1 MDYVSTRGGEMRAD
15 FRSVVLSGLAENG
28 GLYVPASLPVF
39 TEKQI
44 ASWSWL
50 PFDELVWRVI
60 SPFVGSSIDEST
72 LRGLLSDSYRQ
83 FKHRAITPLE
93 QIGHNEWILQLFHG
107 PTRSS
112 KDFAAQLQSRL
123 VEHFLKEVDKEAL
136 VVGATNGDTGLA
148 ALEAFADCPAARM
161 AILYPRNGLAPE
173 QLSALQAADPQR
185 VQLFAVDGNFDDCQL
200 LVSRLLREWPLD
212 AVMPIC
218 FNSTNWIGVLAQIV
232 FYFHAALQ
240 LGGGSRPVG
249 FSVPAASSAE
259 IYAGYIA
266 QKMGLPINQV
276 IISTNSNDALHQFFH
291 CNRYSTR
298 MTDRTVSPAMDF
310 SLFSNLERFIWE
322 IYEHDGCSTK
332 ALMEHFE
339 GCGEMSIGNQQWL
352 RARVLFDSYAVDES
366 QVRDE
371 VVELFRET
379 GSAIDPHTAVGV
391 LAGRLHRRSLGAPM
405 VTFGQIAPAKSAAL
419 LAELGVWQASVP
431 TTVEVLAQP
440 PYLAKGDLDGL
451 CQALCLAQ
459 QRPV

>member
-1 MDYVSTRGGEMRAD
+1 MDYVSTRGGDMQAD

-72 LRGLLSDSYRQ
+72 LRDLLSDSYRQ

-107 PTRSS
+107 PTHSS

-123 VEHFLKEVDKEAL
+123 VEHFLKEVGKEAL

-148 ALEAFADCPAARM
+148 ALEAFTDCPSARM
-161 AILYPRNGLAPE
+161 AILYPRDGLAPE

-185 VQLFAVDGNFDDCQL
+185 VQLFAVDGNFDDCQM

-322 IYEHDGCSTK
+322 IYEHDGGSTK
-332 ALMEHFE
+332 ALMEHFRTLRRNE
-339 GCGEMSIGNQQWL
+339 HRQPAMAACSSTLRFLCGRRIPG
-352 RARVLFDSYAVDES
+352 AR
-366 QVRDE
+366 
-371 VVELFRET
+371 
-379 GSAIDPHTAVGV
+379 
-391 LAGRLHRRSLGAPM
+391 
-405 VTFGQIAPAKSAAL
+405 
-419 LAELGVWQASVP
+419 
-431 TTVEVLAQP
+431 
-440 PYLAKGDLDGL
+440 
-451 CQALCLAQ
+451 
-459 QRPV
+459 

>member
-1 MDYVSTRGGEMRAD
+1 MHYVSTRGGDVRAD
-15 FRSVVLSGLAENG
+15 FRSVVLSGLAEDG

-44 ASWSWL
+44 TSWSWL
-50 PFDELVWRVI
+50 PFDELVWRVV
-60 SPFVGSSIDEST
+60 SPFVGSSMDEST
-72 LRGLLSDSYRQ
+72 LRALLSDSYRN
-83 FKHRAITPLE
+83 FNHRAITPLE

-107 PTRSS
+107 PTHSS

-123 VEHFLKEVDKEAL
+123 VEHFLGEVGAEAL
-136 VVGATNGDTGLA
+136 IIGATNGDTGLA
-148 ALEAFADCPAARM
+148 ALEGFSNCPGIRM
-161 AILYPRNGLAPE
+161 AILYPRNGVAAE
-173 QLSALQAADPQR
+173 QLSALQAADPER
-185 VQLFAVDGNFDDCQL
+185 VQLFPVDGNFDDCQT
-200 LVSRLLREWPLD
+200 LVSRLLRDWPLEG
-212 AVMPIC
+212 VIPIS

-240 LGGGSRPVG
+240 LGGGTRPVG

-259 IYAGYIA
+259 ICAGYMA

-276 IISTNSNDALHQFFH
+276 IISTNSNDALHQFIH
-291 CNRYSTR
+291 RNRYSTR
-298 MTDRTVSPAMDF
+298 VSNRTLSPAMDF

-322 IYEHDGCSTK
+322 LYGHDGHSVK

-339 GCGEMSIGNQQWL
+339 DCGELSIGNQQWL

-371 VVELFRET
+371 VVKLFRET

-391 LAGRLHRRSLGAPM
+391 LAGRIHRRSLGAPM
-405 VTFGQIAPAKSAAL
+405 VTFGQIAPVRSAAL
-419 LAELGVWQASVP
+419 LSELGVWRGEVP
-431 TTVEVLAQP
+431 TTPDIFAQP

-451 CQALCLAQ
+451 CHALLSAQ
-459 QRPV
+459 QRHV

>member
-1 MDYVSTRGGEMRAD
+1 MHYVSTRGGDVRAD
-15 FRSVVLSGLAENG
+15 FRSVVLSGLAEDG

-44 ASWSWL
+44 TSWSWL
-50 PFDELVWRVI
+50 PFDELVWRVV
-60 SPFVGSSIDEST
+60 SPFVGSSMDEST
-72 LRGLLSDSYRQ
+72 LRALLSDSYRN
-83 FKHRAITPLE
+83 FNHRAITPLE

-107 PTRSS
+107 PTHSS

-123 VEHFLKEVDKEAL
+123 VEHFLGEVGAEAL
-136 VVGATNGDTGLA
+136 IIGATNGDTGLA
-148 ALEAFADCPAARM
+148 ALEGFSNCPGIRM
-161 AILYPRNGLAPE
+161 AILYPRNGVAAE
-173 QLSALQAADPQR
+173 QLSTLQAADPER
-185 VQLFAVDGNFDDCQL
+185 VQLFPVDGNFDDCQT
-200 LVSRLLREWPLD
+200 LVSRLLRDWPLEG
-212 AVMPIC
+212 VIPIS

-240 LGGGSRPVG
+240 LGGGTRPVG

-259 IYAGYIA
+259 ICAGYMA

-276 IISTNSNDALHQFFH
+276 IISTNSNDALHQFIH
-291 CNRYSTR
+291 RNRYSTR
-298 MTDRTVSPAMDF
+298 VSNRTLSPAMDF

-322 IYEHDGCSTK
+322 LYGHDGHSVK

-339 GCGEMSIGNQQWL
+339 DCGELSIGNQQWL

-371 VVELFRET
+371 VVKLFRET

-391 LAGRLHRRSLGAPM
+391 LAGRIHRRSLGAPM
-405 VTFGQIAPAKSAAL
+405 VTFGQIAPVRSAAL
-419 LAELGVWQASVP
+419 LSELGVWRGEVP
-431 TTVEVLAQP
+431 TTPDIFAQP

-451 CQALCLAQ
+451 CHALLSAQ
-459 QRPV
+459 QRHV

>member
-1 MDYVSTRGGEMRAD
+1 MHYVSTRGGDEQAD
-15 FRSVVLSGLAENG
+15 FRSVVLSGLAKNG

-44 ASWSWL
+44 SSWSWL
-50 PFDELVWRVI
+50 PFDELVWRII
-60 SPFVGSSIDEST
+60 SPFVGASLQENT
-72 LRGLLSDSYRQ
+72 LRTLLSDSYQAFR
-83 FKHRAITPLE
+83 HRAITPLE

-107 PTRSS
+107 PTQSS
-112 KDFAAQLQSRL
+112 KDFAAQLQARL
-123 VEHFLKEVDKEAL
+123 VAHFLDEVGKQAW

-148 ALEAFADCPAARM
+148 ALAAFEHCPTTRM
-161 AILYPRNGLAPE
+161 AIVYPRNGLAPE
-173 QLSALQAADPQR
+173 QLAALLAADPQR
-185 VQLFAVDGNFDDCQL
+185 VQLFAVDGNFDDCQT

-212 AVMPIC
+212 DVIPVC

-240 LGGGSRPVG
+240 LGAGSRPVG

-291 CNRYSTR
+291 RNRYCTQASN
-298 MTDRTVSPAMDF
+298 RTLSPSMDF
-310 SLFSNLERFIWE
+310 SLYSNLERFIWE
-322 IYEHDGCSTK
+322 IYQHDGHATK

-339 GCGEMSIGNQQWL
+339 RYGELSIGNAQWL
-352 RARVLFDSYAVDES
+352 RARVLFDSYSVDES

-371 VVELFRET
+371 VVELFRQT

-419 LAELGVWQASVP
+419 LAELGVWPAGAAQA
-431 TTVEVLAQP
+431 VEPGAQAA
-440 PYLAKGDLDGL
+440 YLAKADLGGL
-451 CQALCLAQ
+451 CQALCAAQ
-459 QRPV
+459 QRFV

>member
-1 MDYVSTRGGEMRAD
+1 MHYVSTRGGDVRAD
-15 FRSVVLSGLAENG
+15 FRSVVLSGLAEDG

-39 TEKQI
+39 TEQQI
-44 ASWSWL
+44 TSWSWL

-60 SPFVGSSIDEST
+60 SPYVGASMDEST
-72 LRGLLSDSYRQ
+72 LRALLSDSYRN
-83 FKHRAITPLE
+83 FNHRAITPLE

-107 PTRSS
+107 PTHSS

-123 VEHFLKEVDKEAL
+123 VAHFLDEVGGEAL
-136 VVGATNGDTGLA
+136 IVGATNGDTGLA
-148 ALEAFADCPAARM
+148 ALEAFANCPGTRM
-161 AILYPRNGLAPE
+161 AILYPRNGLSAE
-173 QLSALQAADPQR
+173 QLSALQTADPKR
-185 VQLFAVDGNFDDCQL
+185 VQLFPIDGNFDDCQT
-200 LVSRLLREWPLD
+200 LVSRLFRDWPLD
-212 AVMPIC
+212 GVIPIC
-218 FNSTNWIGVLAQIV
+218 FNSTNWVGVLAQIV

-240 LGGGSRPVG
+240 LGGGTRPVG

-276 IISTNSNDALHQFFH
+276 IISTNSNDALHQFIH
-291 CNRYSTR
+291 RNRYSTR
-298 MTDRTVSPAMDF
+298 VSNRTLSPAMDF

-322 IYEHDGCSTK
+322 LYGHDGSSTK

-339 GCGEMSIGNQQWL
+339 ECGELSIGNPQWL
-352 RARVLFDSYAVDES
+352 QARVLFDSYAVDES

-371 VVELFRET
+371 VVKLFRET

-391 LAGRLHRRSLGAPM
+391 LAGRIHRRSLGAPM

-419 LAELGVWQASVP
+419 LSELGVWQGEVP
-431 TTVEVLAQP
+431 TIPDIFAQP

-451 CQALCLAQ
+451 CQALLFAQ
-459 QRPV
+459 QRHA